1 MPFFHKCQRLC
12 MKTIAFIPAR
22 CGSKSIPFKNIKPFC
37 GQPLINWSLQA
48 LNNTVGIIDEIVVA
62 TDCEEIQS
70 VVKEMAIPNKTKVFL
85 RSAENAQDHSSTES
99 VMLEYI
105 EQEKLQDDD
114 IFILVQST
122 NPFVCSKD
130 FEKALQQYY
139 NDRAD
144 SLLSCA
150 RVKIFLWKNNGISL
164 NYDYKNR
171 PRRQDFCGDL
181 MENGAFYINQVGNIR
196 AFKNRLSGKISVYE
210 MPEYTALDIDEE
222 DDWLVGEMLMK
233 KYLLSGNTEKHMA

>member
-1 MPFFHKCQRLC
+1 

-37 GQPLINWSLQA
+37 GQPLIYWSLLA
-48 LNNTVGIIDEIVVA
+48 LNNTAGIIDEIVVA
-62 TDCEEIQS
+62 TDCEEIKS
-70 VVKEMAIPNKTKVFL
+70 VVEGLDFPGKTKIFL

-105 EQEKLQDDD
+105 EQEKLQDKDV
-114 IFILVQST
+114 FILVQST
-122 NPFVCSKD
+122 NPFVRSKD
-130 FEKALQQYY
+130 FETAVQQYY
-139 NDRAD
+139 NDEAD
-144 SLLSCA
+144 SLLTCS
-150 RVKIFLWKNNGISL
+150 RIKRFLWNSNGTPL
-164 NYDYKNR
+164 NYDYTNR
-171 PRRQDFCGDL
+171 PRRQDFKGDL

-196 AFKNRLSGKISVYE
+196 AFNNRLSGKISVYE